1 MKIEDEIKQPVFK
14 NEYQKAVINILYTAS
29 WLNLEQTQVFKK
41 YGLTPPQYNVLRI
54 LRGQHPNP
62 VTVNLIIERML
73 DKSSNASRIV
83 EKLRIKKLVKRVI
96 CPEDRRAVNVLI
108 TQQGLD
114 LLLEMDTLEKNFW
127 GGINSLTSQ
136 EAIILSDLLDKIRIK

>member
-41 YGLTPPQYNVLRI
+41 YDLTPPQYNVLRI
-54 LRGQHPNP
+54 LRGQYPNP
-62 VTVNLIIERML
+62 VTVNLIIDRML

-83 EKLRIKKLVKRVI
+83 EKLRIKKLVKRII

-127 GGINSLTSQ
+127 VGINSLTSQ
-136 EAIILSDLLDKIRIK
+136 EAIILSDLLDKIRN